1 MSDSARARVNIAV
14 FASGEGTNFARLVE
28 AARCGA
34 LGSVDVALLVSDKPG
49 CGAVT
54 IAKERGIP
62 VYAQTHKEAGGRDA
76 FEQMAH
82 RVMSERSIAFAVL
95 AGYMRIVG
103 QTLLASVPMINIH
116 PSYLPAHKGLDAI
129 GQALCDGSPYTG
141 VTVHRVDASLDGGE
155 ILQQVRI
162 PIFAGDDRATLQ
174 ARIQQVEHWLLPAV
188 VRDLVLLSE
197 FCGR

>member
-1 MSDSARARVNIAV
+1 MSNARRERTLIAV
-14 FASGEGTNFARLVE
+14 FASGCGSNFAQLAD
-28 AARCGA
+28 AAQRGA
-34 LGSVDVALLVSDKPG
+34 LGGAEVALLVSDKPS

-62 VYAQTHKEAGGRDA
+62 VFAQTHQAAGGRDA
-76 FEQMAH
+76 FELAA
-82 RVMSERSIAFAVL
+82 RRLLSERSVSLAVL

-103 QTLLASVPMINIH
+103 QTLLDSVPLINLH

-129 GQALCDGSPYTG
+129 GQALSDGSQYTG
-141 VTVHRVDASLDGGE
+141 VTVHRVDATLDGGE
-155 ILQQVRI
+155 ILRQVRI

-188 VRDLVLLSE
+188 VRDLVLSE
-197 FCGR
+197 FIDR